1 MEKQES
7 IDAWFALVPEQA
19 KATARRL
26 LLEVDN
32 LRREEIIYPPQ
43 GDILNALAYVAP
55 EDVRAVILG
64 QDPYHGPGQAMGLSF
79 SVPKGEKLP
88 PSLRNIYKEMAS
100 DLGCSIPV
108 SGDLSAWAQQGV
120 LLLNTTLTVREHEAN
135 SHSKLGWQVVTT
147 AIVEACMRLPQP
159 VVFLAWGRPAIKVIE
174 SAKSRAAKDAFEGGA
189 CAGAADSGADDHA
202 SSGTAPAVAD
212 SSGSLAGRCPFPQVH
227 PQKHA
232 PLATFG
238 IARGWRSSRFLG
250 LASVLPRKRFA
261 EGMRGRAYRLVACW
275 LIVQVIPRAMRSAG
289 SLKWLPGFD
298 SNCVGTPL
306 LRNAATTSSVP
317 VATLR
322 RSRLG
327 VFASLLPSEKYA
339 QSIGQ
344 ASGVSV
350 AKCAKSGYQSE
361 PEVLAMREKADE
373 LSAVQVAK
381 SPASE

>member
-19 KATARRL
+19 KATAQRL
-26 LLEVDN
+26 LLEVDG
-32 LRREEIIYPPQ
+32 LRREETIYPPQ

-55 EDVRAVILG
+55 GDVRAVILG

-79 SVPKGEKLP
+79 SVPNGEKLP

-189 CAGAADSGADDHA
+189 CAGAADSGADDRA

-212 SSGSLAGRCPFPQVH
+212 SSGSLAGGALSCKFILKSTH
-227 PQKHA
+227 PS
-232 PLATFG
+232 PLSA
-238 IARGWRSSRFLG
+238 SRAAGDLSAFLG
-250 LASVLPRKRFA
+250 SRPFSRANDLLKECGVELIDWSLA
-261 EGMRGRAYRLVACW
+261 G
-275 LIVQVIPRAMRSAG
+275 
-289 SLKWLPGFD
+289 
-298 SNCVGTPL
+298 
-306 LRNAATTSSVP
+306 
-317 VATLR
+317 
-322 RSRLG
+322 
-327 VFASLLPSEKYA
+327 
-339 QSIGQ
+339 
-344 ASGVSV
+344 
-350 AKCAKSGYQSE
+350 
-361 PEVLAMREKADE
+361 
-373 LSAVQVAK
+373 
-381 SPASE
+381 

>member
-43 GDILNALAYVAP
+43 GDILNALAYVAS

-174 SAKSRAAKDAFEGGA
+174 SAKSRAAKGAFEGGA

-212 SSGSLAGRCPFPQVH
+212 SSGSLAGGALSCKFILKSTH
-227 PQKHA
+227 PS
-232 PLATFG
+232 PLSA
-238 IARGWRSSRFLG
+238 SRAAGDLPAFLG
-250 LASVLPRKRFA
+250 SRPFSRANDLLKECGVEPIDWSLA
-261 EGMRGRAYRLVACW
+261 G
-275 LIVQVIPRAMRSAG
+275 
-289 SLKWLPGFD
+289 
-298 SNCVGTPL
+298 
-306 LRNAATTSSVP
+306 
-317 VATLR
+317 
-322 RSRLG
+322 
-327 VFASLLPSEKYA
+327 
-339 QSIGQ
+339 
-344 ASGVSV
+344 
-350 AKCAKSGYQSE
+350 
-361 PEVLAMREKADE
+361 
-373 LSAVQVAK
+373 
-381 SPASE
+381 

>member
-26 LLEVDN
+26 LIEVDN

-120 LLLNTTLTVREHEAN
+120 LLLNTTLTVREREAN

-159 VVFLAWGRPAIKVIE
+159 VIFLAWGRPAIKLIE
-174 SAKSRAAKDAFEGGA
+174 SAKSCVSKGALEGGA
-189 CAGAADSGADDHA
+189 GVADSGADDPA

-212 SSGSLAGRCPFPQVH
+212 ANDSSAGDVLSRKFILKSTHPSPLSASRAAGDLPAFLGSHPFSRANDLLKECGVEPIDWSLAG
-227 PQKHA
+227 
-232 PLATFG
+232 
-238 IARGWRSSRFLG
+238 
-250 LASVLPRKRFA
+250 
-261 EGMRGRAYRLVACW
+261 
-275 LIVQVIPRAMRSAG
+275 
-289 SLKWLPGFD
+289 
-298 SNCVGTPL
+298 
-306 LRNAATTSSVP
+306 
-317 VATLR
+317 
-322 RSRLG
+322 
-327 VFASLLPSEKYA
+327 
-339 QSIGQ
+339 
-344 ASGVSV
+344 
-350 AKCAKSGYQSE
+350 
-361 PEVLAMREKADE
+361 
-373 LSAVQVAK
+373 
-381 SPASE
+381 

>member
-19 KATARRL
+19 KATAQRL
-26 LLEVDN
+26 LLEVDD
-32 LRREEIIYPPQ
+32 LRREETIYPPQ

-55 EDVRAVILG
+55 GDVRAVILG

-79 SVPKGEKLP
+79 SVPNGEKLP

-212 SSGSLAGRCPFPQVH
+212 SSGSLAGGALSRKFILKSTH
-227 PQKHA
+227 PS
-232 PLATFG
+232 PLSA
-238 IARGWRSSRFLG
+238 SRAAGDLPAFLG
-250 LASVLPRKRFA
+250 SRPFSRANDLLKECGVEPIDWSLA
-261 EGMRGRAYRLVACW
+261 G
-275 LIVQVIPRAMRSAG
+275 
-289 SLKWLPGFD
+289 
-298 SNCVGTPL
+298 
-306 LRNAATTSSVP
+306 
-317 VATLR
+317 
-322 RSRLG
+322 
-327 VFASLLPSEKYA
+327 
-339 QSIGQ
+339 
-344 ASGVSV
+344 
-350 AKCAKSGYQSE
+350 
-361 PEVLAMREKADE
+361 
-373 LSAVQVAK
+373 
-381 SPASE
+381 